1 MSPGGGRQP
10 GSGPCPATRGP
21 RRSLSAG
28 SLSLSEC
35 IAEYLLALDV
45 ERGLAANTIAAYR
58 RDLDQ
63 YLAFLQGAE
72 PDQAAVEGFVGVLR
86 GRELAMSTLGRKL
99 AAIRGLHRFLVIEG
113 LRTEDPTLLL
123 ESPRRPDPFPKA
135 LNVDEAIRLVEIPDL
150 STVKG
155 RRDSALLEFLYGTG
169 ARVSEAV
176 GLDLDKIDIEDRV
189 VIVTGKGSKQRLVPL
204 GGKAVTAITRW
215 LPDRLHLLQ
224 RTQRGDPLFLNMR
237 GRRLSRQ
244 GMFDV
249 VRGNAEKAGIPAE
262 KVSPHVLRHS
272 AATHMVEAGADLRT
286 VQEMLGH
293 ATISTT
299 QIYTRV
305 SPTHLV
311 EVYVQAHPRSR

>member
-1 MSPGGGRQP
+1 
-10 GSGPCPATRGP
+10 
-21 RRSLSAG
+21 
-28 SLSLSEC
+28 
-35 IAEYLLALDV
+35 LALDV
-45 ERGLAANTIAAYR
+45 ERGLSANTLAAYQ

-63 YLAFLQGAE
+63 YLAFLGHEE
-72 PDQAAVEGFVGVLR
+72 PDQTAVESYLR
-86 GRELAMSTLGRKL
+86 HLRARELASSTVGRKL

-113 LRTEDPTLLL
+113 LRGTDPTLLL

-135 LNVDEAIRLVEIPDL
+135 LTVDEAIGLVEVPDL
-150 STVKG
+150 SMVKG

-176 GLDLDKIDIEDRV
+176 GLDLGKIDLEDRI

-204 GGKAVTAITRW
+204 GAKAVTAITRW
-215 LPDRLHLLQ
+215 LPDRLSLLH
-224 RTQRGDPLFLNMR
+224 RSQRGDPLFLNLR
-237 GRRLSRQ
+237 GTRLSRQ

-249 VRGNAEKAGIPAE
+249 VRANARKAGIPEE

-272 AATHMVEAGADLRT
+272 AATHMVEAGADLRS

-311 EVYVQAHPRSR
+311 EVYVQSHPRSR